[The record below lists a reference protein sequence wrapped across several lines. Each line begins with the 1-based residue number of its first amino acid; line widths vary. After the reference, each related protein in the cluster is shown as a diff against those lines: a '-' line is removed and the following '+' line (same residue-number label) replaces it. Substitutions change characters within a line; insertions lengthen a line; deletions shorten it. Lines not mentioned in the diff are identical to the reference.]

1 VPIQGAMRFPIIL
14 QHDATDC
21 GPAALA
27 MMAAW
32 HGNRI
37 SLARLREAAGTDGEG
52 ATLSGLIIA
61 ARKIGFS
68 ARAVRATAAAL
79 ENVELPAVAHWHE
92 QQRHHYIVI
101 CSLTP
106 THAVIADP
114 AIGRRTLPLD
124 EFYKCWTGVLLLLK
138 QTPDLRNSAGTQ
150 SRLNRAR
157 SLLSCQQ
164 HLVLDALSAAVL
176 VTILGLASSF
186 FIQTLVDDVIVLG
199 QTHALNWL
207 GLGMLAVV
215 STRTAFLGLRTHLLT
230 QISQRIEAD
239 VVMRYHVHLLG
250 LPLSFFSSRPARH
263 IVAQLRQHCSRIGA
277 ATTATVLSVIVDSLF
292 AILIAPILLY
302 MNWRVTI
309 IPLAILTGVVTGYVL
324 LERSIRHHRL
334 LAMQKSVH
342 LETEFADTMDG
353 LPTIKSLT
361 AEAAARTR
369 IAAQFDDRNASAY
382 KAETIATL
390 SAMLI
395 AFGSGMSSLA
405 LLCAGTNLVL
415 AGSMTVGQLMGLNT
429 LLGLLLGPLERLS
442 VANAPVQEGLIAV
455 DRLAD
460 TFDADTEPARQNPNS
475 LDRTV
480 RGTIDFEDVTFA
492 SGSRQPFVRG
502 FVARIEAGECV
513 AIIGESGAGKTT
525 VGQSL
530 VRFHEPESGTIR
542 VDGIDI
548 RAYKLDCL
556 RREVAYVPQDVM
568 LFAGSIAD
576 NIRVAQPS
584 ATADEVHWAAQMS
597 RIIPDGRLC
606 RTLTNGERRRLA
618 IARAFLRD
626 APILVLDE
634 PSTSMDIETEL
645 AFETLL
651 NHRRG
656 RRTTIVISRRPVNV
670 DRIIDLSEK
679 RVRAGAPVA

>member
-1 VPIQGAMRFPIIL
+1 MRFPIIL

-52 ATLSGLIIA
+52 TTLSGLIIA

-92 QQRHHYIVI
+92 RQRHHYVVI

-114 AIGRRTLPLD
+114 AVGRRTLPLD

-138 QTPDLRNSAGTQ
+138 ETPDLGNSARRE
-150 SRLNRAR
+150 SPLNRIR
-157 SLLSCQQ
+157 SLLSPQQ
-164 HLVLDALSAAVL
+164 HLILDALSAAAL

-186 FIQTLVDDVIVLG
+186 FIQALVDDVIVLG
-199 QTHALNWL
+199 QKHTLNWL

-215 STRTAFLGLRTHLLT
+215 LSRTAFLGLRTHLLT
-230 QISQRIEAD
+230 QISQRIDAD
-239 VVMRYHVHLLG
+239 VVRGYYLHLLG
-250 LPLSFFSSRPARH
+250 LPLPFFLSRPARD
-263 IVAQLRQHCSRIGA
+263 IVAQLQQHSSRIRA
-277 ATTATVLSVIVDSLF
+277 AISTVVLSVMLDSLF
-292 AILIAPILLY
+292 AIVIAPVLLY
-302 MNWRVTI
+302 LNWRVTV
-309 IPLAILTGVVTGYVL
+309 IPLAILAGVAAGGSL
-324 LERSIRHHRL
+324 LNRSIRHYRL
-334 LAMQKSVH
+334 LAMQRSAH
-342 LETEFADTMDG
+342 FEAQFADTVDG
-353 LPTIKSLT
+353 LQTIKSLN
-361 AEAAARTR
+361 AEAPARTR
-369 IAAQFDDRNASAY
+369 IEAQCDDISASAFN
-382 KAETIATL
+382 AETIATF
-390 SAMLI
+390 SAMLV
-395 AFGSGMSSLA
+395 AFGSGMSSLT
-405 LLCAGTNLVL
+405 LLWAGGQSVFT
-415 AGSMTVGQLMGLNT
+415 GSMTVGQLMGLNT

-442 VANAPVQEGLIAV
+442 VVNAQIQEGLVAA
-455 DRLAD
+455 DRLS
-460 TFDADTEPARQNPNS
+460 DALDVDAESTRQSPS
-475 LDRTV
+475 LLDRTV

-492 SGSRQPFVRG
+492 YGSRQPFLKD
-502 FVARIEAGECV
+502 FSARIEAGECIGV
-513 AIIGESGAGKTT
+513 IGEGGSGKTT
-525 VGQSL
+525 LGQSL

-548 RAYKLDCL
+548 RAYRLDCL
-556 RREVAYVPQDVM
+556 RREIAYVPQDVM

-576 NIRVAQPS
+576 NIRVARPS
-584 ATADEVHWAAQMS
+584 GTAAEVDWAAQMA
-597 RIIPDGRLC
+597 RIIPDERVC
-606 RTLTNGERRRLA
+606 RTLAGGERRRLA
-618 IARAFLRD
+618 IARAFLQD
-626 APILVLDE
+626 APILILDE
-634 PSTSMDIETEL
+634 PSTGMDSETEL
-645 AFETLL
+645 AFEELL

-656 RRTTIVISRRPVNV
+656 RRTTIVISRRPFNV